1 MKPTLPALLVS
12 LSLSACAAG
21 MTWAALEWI
30 KFGRPSLMGA
40 VTGVIAGL
48 ATVTPASG
56 VIGPLGGLVLGVSGG
71 ALCFLCV
78 EPVKRRLKI
87 DDSLDVF
94 AVHGVGGMLGVLLAA
109 VFAAPGVGGTGYPV
123 TGGMAAQFGVQTLS
137 LGVVIVWT
145 ALVSVAILWVTQK
158 LVGLRASDLDIE
170 DGLDLATHGERATPT

>member
-1 MKPTLPALLVS
+1 M
-12 LSLSACAAG
+12 
-21 MTWAALEWI
+21 EWI

-109 VFAAPGVGGTGYPV
+109 VFAAPSLGGSGYPV
-123 TGGMAAQFGVQTLS
+123 TGGMAAQLGVQAMS
-137 LGVVIVWT
+137 LGVVVAWT
-145 ALVSVAILWVTQK
+145 AVVSVAILYLTK
-158 LVGLRASDLDIE
+158 LLIGLRANDLDIE